1 MIEVRRVSPELP
13 QRGPRRQPNQKLY
26 GLRLNE
32 GLSRKDLAARCGIS
46 SETVRLAELGWTPTP
61 RVQFALAGAF
71 DLRPLDLWPIERQRS
86 LR

>member
-1 MIEVRRVSPELP
+1 MVTEVS

-26 GLRLNE
+26 ALRLNE

-46 SETVRLAELGWTPTP
+46 IETVRLAELGWTPTP
-61 RVQFALAGAF
+61 RVQFAISGAF
-71 DLRPLDLWPIERQRS
+71 GLRPLDLWPIERQRS